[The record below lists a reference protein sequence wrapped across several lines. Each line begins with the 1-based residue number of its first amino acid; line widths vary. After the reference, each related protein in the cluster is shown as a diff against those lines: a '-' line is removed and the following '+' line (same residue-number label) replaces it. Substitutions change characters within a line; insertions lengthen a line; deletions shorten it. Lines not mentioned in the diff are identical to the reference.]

1 LKTDSLILKLFN
13 AASIKPVKLLAVYIQ
28 NSSYENLFA
37 HFIRICLAK
46 CLYGIS
52 PGYDG
57 TNRTPFNTTTQRGYP
72 SCGSS
77 GTPTTAY

>member
-1 LKTDSLILKLFN
+1 MVSLYSKQ
-13 AASIKPVKLLAVYIQ
+13 P
-28 NSSYENLFA
+28 YENIFA
-37 HFIRICLAK
+37 AHISIYLAK
-46 CLYGIS
+46 CLYCIS

-77 GTPTTAY
+77 STPTAAY